1 MMINSQCHEVWNLP
15 VRYQESLFLVR
26 LDRFW
31 TLKKFNHLDMVPVQ
45 EQGVVGVLTE
55 DGNDN
60 VVPDLKCLPC
70 LENSTFRIF
79 R

>member
-1 MMINSQCHEVWNLP
+1 
-15 VRYQESLFLVR
+15 
-26 LDRFW
+26 
-31 TLKKFNHLDMVPVQ
+31 MVPVQ

-70 LENSTFRIF
+70 LENSTFCALDNDSYIDLLIQSDQKLLDH
-79 R
+79 